1 MKILH
6 VVPTYVPAYRYGGPI
21 FAVHGLCRALAERD
35 HEVHVYTTNVDGPG
49 ETAVPIGQPVAL
61 NGVRVTYFRSPALRR
76 LYWSPAMGTALER
89 NTGAFDVVHLHSVF
103 LWPTY
108 RASVEARR
116 HRVPYL
122 LAPRGMLVEDLFRR
136 KSLLAKRV
144 WLWSVGLRMLKE
156 AAAVHLTSTREAE
169 DLQELVGPVSNTVAV
184 PNGIDLDPLPFQE
197 ATGDGEPGYAL
208 FLGRISWKK
217 GLDRLLEALAR
228 TNDIELVIAGNDEE
242 GYRATLESLIA
253 RLGLGGR
260 VRFAG
265 HVGGEVKRG
274 LLGGAMVLVL
284 ASYSENFG
292 NVVLEAMA
300 AEKPVIVTEAVGL
313 ADAVRAAGAGIVVDG
328 SIEALAAALRRVAGD
343 EASRKQ
349 MGRCGREAVAER
361 FAWPRVAERME
372 QCYREVVKAQPW
384 T

>member
-21 FAVHGLCRALAERD
+21 FAVHGLCRALAERH

-49 ETAVPIGQPVAL
+49 ETTVPIGQPVAL
-61 NGVRVTYFRSPALRR
+61 NGVRVTYFHSPALRR
-76 LYWSPAMGTALER
+76 LYWSPAMGKALER

-103 LWPTY
+103 VWPTY

-116 HRVPYL
+116 HQVPYL

-144 WLWSVGLRMLKE
+144 WLRSVGLRMLRE
-156 AAAVHLTSTREAE
+156 AAAVHLTSTRETQ

-184 PNGIDLDPLPFQE
+184 PNGIDLDPLPSRE
-197 ATGDGEPGYAL
+197 ATGDGEPEYAL
-208 FLGRISWKK
+208 FLGRINWKK

-242 GYRATLESLIA
+242 GYRATLEGLIA

-260 VRFAG
+260 VRFEG
-265 HVGGEVKRG
+265 YVGGEVKRS
-274 LLGGAMVLVL
+274 LLAGAMVLVL

-313 ADAVRAAGAGIVVDG
+313 ADAVRAADAGIVVDG
-328 SIEALAAALRRVAGD
+328 SIEALAAALRLVAED
-343 EASRKQ
+343 EASRKR
-349 MGRCGREAVAER
+349 MGKCGREAVAER
-361 FAWPRVAERME
+361 FAWPRVAEQME
-372 QCYREVVKAQPW
+372 RCYREVVKAQPW